1 MVQLKQRKRNQKGGF
16 IAAAARF
23 ILPMVIGEV
32 VKKMRGGQI
41 NYHAKAAAAVK
52 RRQAAAARKHRLRFL

>member
-1 MVQLKQRKRNQKGGF
+1 MVQLNQRKRNQKGGF
-16 IAAAARF
+16 AASALKF
-23 ILPMVIGEV
+23 LLPMVIGEV
-32 VKKMRGGQI
+32 VKKMRGGNI